1 MNIVLQ
7 NIGKKFNYQW
17 IFRNI
22 NFSFQTSVHYG
33 LLGSNG
39 SGKTT
44 LLKIISGYLLPSEG
58 DITWKLSEGI
68 DNKNIYKY
76 IGIAS
81 PHIDLI
87 DEFTFREI
95 LIFHQKYR
103 NYLKSFNI
111 NDLLNLSELK
121 RSADKPLKYYSSGMK
136 QRVKL
141 ILALMSENKIILLD
155 EPCSN
160 LDESSVE
167 WYKKLL
173 LSFADDRLVIIGSNN
188 KETECF
194 SCNDFLR
201 I

>member
-1 MNIVLQ
+1 MQ

-22 NFSFQTSVHYG
+22 NFSFQSSVHYG

-44 LLKIISGYLLPSEG
+44 LLKIVSGYLLPSEG
-58 DITWKLSEGI
+58 VISWKSTQVI
-68 DNKNIYKY
+68 DDKNIFRYV
-76 IGIAS
+76 GIAS
-81 PHIDLI
+81 PHIEVI
-87 DEFTFREI
+87 EEFSFREI
-95 LIFHQKYR
+95 LTFHQKFR
-103 NYLKSFNI
+103 NYIDNYKVK
-111 NDLLNLSELK
+111 DLLQLSELK
-121 RSADKPLKYYSSGMK
+121 RSADKPIKYYSSGMK

-141 ILALMSENKIILLD
+141 ILAVMSDNEIILLD

-160 LDESSVE
+160 LDESSIA
-167 WYKKLL
+167 WYKKLI
-173 LSFADDRLVIIGSNN
+173 STFAGERIVIIGSND

-194 SCNDFLR
+194 SCKEFLQ